1 MREGEKGEG
10 EREEEGLKAR
20 EKDNT
25 TFLGGR
31 GIEEKKGIFSFP
43 FPSHISLAITI

>member
-1 MREGEKGEG
+1 MRDGGRGEG

-25 TFLGGR
+25 TFLGG
-31 GIEEKKGIFSFP
+31 KGN
-43 FPSHISLAITI
+43 